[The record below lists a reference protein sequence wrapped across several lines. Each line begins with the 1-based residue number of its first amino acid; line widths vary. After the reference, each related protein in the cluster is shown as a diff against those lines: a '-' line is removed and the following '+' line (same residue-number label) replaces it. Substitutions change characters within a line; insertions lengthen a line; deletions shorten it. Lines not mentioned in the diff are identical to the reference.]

1 MSVPLQV
8 IHSESSTSPK
18 KTEAPPVYEFRG
30 RARDERDGRSS
41 NSSYTVRTS
50 HGNTAVDDEY
60 QRREQRYNGHSVRS
74 HSNTTFEEEHG
85 VKQESFNGYPAGS
98 NGSVVLDYEDFVS
111 EVILLST
118 TLTFLNQATAGS
130 FASGMQFQQLRMIV
144 LSCLSV
150 VFYNCFGNATR
161 LGRCSLYLSLVRAL
175 IELVNCIQC

>member
-1 MSVPLQV
+1 MSVPLHV
-8 IHSESSTSPK
+8 IHSESSTSPQ
-18 KTEAPPVYEFRG
+18 KTEAPPVYELRG

-60 QRREQRYNGHSVRS
+60 QRREKRYNGHSVRN

-85 VKQESFNGYPAGS
+85 VGQESFNGYPAGS

-111 EVILLST
+111 DVILLSA
-118 TLTFLNQATAGS
+118 LLNQATAGS

-161 LGRCSLYLSLVRAL
+161 LGICSSYLSLVRAL
-175 IELVNCIQC
+175 IVLVICVQC

>member
-1 MSVPLQV
+1 MSVPLHV
-8 IHSESSTSPK
+8 IHSESSTSPQ
-18 KTEAPPVYEFRG
+18 KTEAPPVYELRG

-41 NSSYTVRTS
+41 DSSYTVRTS

-60 QRREQRYNGHSVRS
+60 QRREKRYNGHSVRN

-85 VKQESFNGYPAGS
+85 VDQESFNGYPAGS

-111 EVILLST
+111 EVILLSA
-118 TLTFLNQATAGS
+118 LLNQATAGS
-130 FASGMQFQQLRMIV
+130 FASGMQFQQLGMIV

-161 LGRCSLYLSLVRAL
+161 LGICNSYLSLVRAL
-175 IELVNCIQC
+175 IVLVI